1 MPDPVAAEPQLERE
15 LGLRDLVLFL
25 IPCVC
30 GPRWLAYAASAGS
43 GTVTLWLGTAL
54 IFVAPLGIA
63 VAALMT
69 KYPGAGGLYVWAR
82 EDFGPWH
89 GFLAF
94 FTYWISIAFT
104 LPSAAV
110 IAMSVGVFTLGP
122 SYAYLAD
129 SRTFLLCASLAAIWI
144 ALGTNIVGLK
154 IGKWTENLG
163 GLATAVLGG
172 LLIVIAAL
180 VWARRGPASS
190 LNPLPDWNWHT
201 LQTWSVISFALSG
214 LEVAGLMGGEIRKPE
229 RTVVPAAWIS
239 SLFAALFYIVCTLA
253 LLVLLK
259 PSAISELHGLGDA
272 GAAAASVLGTA
283 WLPAAIAVL
292 VLLNAVGAF
301 GGLGSSVSRM
311 PYAAGVDR
319 LLPAAFGRVHPRW
332 RTPHVSLLTL
342 GAVATVLLIGVQA
355 GDTFKAAVQAMVSL
369 MVIAGFIPYLYIF
382 ASAWKAGRKVA
393 AVSGQLATLITL
405 ACSIVPGQDVTNVW
419 LFELKIFGGTFAVI
433 ALAWFVYRLNR
444 PVPTPAA

>member
-1 MPDPVAAEPQLERE
+1 MTTQEAEPQLERE

-25 IPCVC
+25 VPCIC
-30 GPRWLAYAASAGS
+30 GPRWIAYAASAGS
-43 GTVTLWLGTAL
+43 GTVTLWLLTAL

-63 VAALMT
+63 VAALMA

-110 IAMSVGVFTLGP
+110 IAMSVGVFALGP
-122 SYAYLAD
+122 SFGYLAD
-129 SRTFLLCASLAAIWI
+129 SRWFLLTASLTAIWI

-163 GLATAVLGG
+163 GLATGVLGV
-172 LLIVIAAL
+172 LLVVMAAL
-180 VWARRGPASS
+180 VWSRRGSASS
-190 LNPLPDWNWHT
+190 LNPLPEWNWHT
-201 LQTWSVISFALSG
+201 VQVWSVISFALSG
-214 LEVAGLMGGEIRKPE
+214 LEVAGLMGAEIRKPE
-229 RTVVPAAWIS
+229 RTVVPAAWIA
-239 SLFAALFYIVCTLA
+239 SLFAAAFYVVNTLA

-259 PSAISELHGLGDA
+259 PGAISELHGLGDG
-272 GAAAASVLGTA
+272 GAVAASVLGTR
-283 WLPAAIAVL
+283 WLAPVIATL

-301 GGLGSSVSRM
+301 GGLGASVSRM
-311 PYAAGVDR
+311 PYVAGVDH

-332 RTPHVSLLTL
+332 HTPHISLLTL
-342 GAVATVLLIGVQA
+342 GAVATLLLIAVQV
-355 GDTFKAAVQAMVSL
+355 GDTFKAAVNARVSL
-369 MVIAGFIPYLYIF
+369 MVIAGFIPYLNIF

-393 AVSGQLATLITL
+393 AVSGELATLITL
-405 ACSIVPGQDVTNVW
+405 VCSVVPGQDVTNVW
-419 LFELKIFGGTFAVI
+419 LFEFKIIAGSLGVV
-433 ALAWFVYRLNR
+433 ALAWLVYRRNSR
-444 PVPTPAA
+444 RR